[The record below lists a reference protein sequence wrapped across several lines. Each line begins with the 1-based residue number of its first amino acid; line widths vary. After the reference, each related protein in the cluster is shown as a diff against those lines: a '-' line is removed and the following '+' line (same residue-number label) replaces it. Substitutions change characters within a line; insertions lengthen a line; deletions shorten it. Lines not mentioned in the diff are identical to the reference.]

1 MIVRSSD
8 RASRRGGQPQGWRAV
23 TRDESGAILILLAV
37 SLVMMMASAGLA
49 IDLGRG
55 YVEHTRIS
63 RAVDA
68 GALAGARTLRLGQVT
83 ARAQAEAVAR
93 ANGVDI
99 GPGGT
104 QVLVTFGVNARGE
117 NTVMM
122 TASRPLPTTFM
133 RILGQRS
140 LDIGSGATAA
150 VPPVDLTLVLDQSG
164 SLEREGAWGD
174 LQTAAS
180 DFVTHFDDGIDQVGL
195 VSFQVRAVDRFLL
208 GHDFT
213 VPIQQRIAAM
223 RSAGDTNTGEGL
235 RLAGLQMQGPAV
247 RPSSVKAVV
256 FFTDG
261 RPTALRTF
269 LGSGGEPPDFDDGV
283 RASLADLDDDGDL
296 SSLADLDDADDDD
309 QGGGG
314 EDRVIAVTT
323 TIRGTV
329 RGYFDNPDNLPTDET
344 ATPDGCAGVPDCF
357 GWDEDDVRNGAR
369 FDGLIEAD
377 AIRRAGITIYTIGLG
392 NPNNPNP
399 ILQPDLDYL
408 RAIANEKG
416 VSNPDQPHGKMYFA
430 PTPKD
435 LEAVFQQV
443 AQDLLVR
450 LAR

>member
-68 GALAGARTLRLGQVT
+68 GALAGARALRLGQVT

-93 ANGVDI
+93 ANGVVI
-99 GPGGT
+99 GPGGA
-104 QVLVTFGVNARGE
+104 QVSVMFGVNTRGE

-133 RILGQRS
+133 RVLGQRS

-180 DFVTHFDDGIDQVGL
+180 EFVTHFDDGIDQVGL
-195 VSFQVRAVDRFLL
+195 VSFQARAVDRFLL

-213 VPIQQRIAAM
+213 TPIQQRIAVM

-247 RPSSVKAVV
+247 RPSSVKVVV

-269 LGSGGEPPDFDDGV
+269 LGSGGEPPDFDDALDDRLEQGEDED
-283 RASLADLDDDGDL
+283 SFDLDALDDG
-296 SSLADLDDADDDD
+296 DDDD

-323 TIRGTV
+323 TIRGTI

-369 FDGLIEAD
+369 FDGIVEAE

-416 VSNPDQPHGKMYFA
+416 VSDPDQPHGKMYFA

>member
-1 MIVRSSD
+1 MIARSSD
-8 RASRRGGQPQGWRAV
+8 RAPLGDGRSRGWRAV

-68 GALAGARTLRLGQVT
+68 GALAGARALRLGQAT

-93 ANGVDI
+93 ANGVVI
-99 GPGGT
+99 GPQGV
-104 QVLVTFGVNARGE
+104 QVSVMFGVNTRGE

-174 LQTAAS
+174 LQAAAS
-180 DFVTHFDDGIDQVGL
+180 EFVTHFDDGIDQVGL

-416 VSNPDQPHGKMYFA
+416 VSNPDQPRGKMYFA